1 MILGFHYHIP
11 IFKDAN
17 NKFFTMSFYGLFLDS
32 LARQTDSMIV
42 FSYSPT
48 PSELG
53 EMNYRLESTNLEVV
67 DLGRHNS
74 LILRFLRFPWAIFL
88 IWRRKEALD
97 CLLIRSPTPLVIPA
111 LLLHKRIQIVLY
123 LVGDYIEGAKNTQ
136 FGMVKNFLIKALAR
150 STDKAQ
156 KSIAKNNL
164 VIANSQALV
173 DQYQSIASRVCLIKS
188 TTLTEEDFFLKNHMA
203 NRPIYKILYTGRL
216 DESKGLFEIVEACK
230 ILIDQGYSV
239 EFHFAG
245 LIVKG
250 KEGLPDQLIENCQ
263 GSPMEKKIF
272 YHGLKKVGTELNK
285 LYRSCDIY
293 VIASKSN
300 YEGFPRTIWEAMANS
315 LPVVASPKGS
325 IGFFLK
331 NEIDSLLLLEVT
343 PQEIAKNVQRLIMSE
358 GLRNTLVL
366 NGISLA
372 RENTLDGQA
381 AKLIQELKK

>member
-1 MILGFHYHIP
+1 
-11 IFKDAN
+11 
-17 NKFFTMSFYGLFLDS
+17 MSFYGLFLDS

-216 DESKGLFEIVEACK
+216 DESKGLFEIAEACK

-250 KEGLPDQLIENCQ
+250 KEGLPDQLIDCCKGSSMEN
-263 GSPMEKKIF
+263 KIF
-272 YHGLKKVGTELNK
+272 YHGLKKVGAELNE
-285 LYRSCDIY
+285 LYRSCDLY

-300 YEGFPRTIWEAMANS
+300 FEGFPRTIWEAMANS
-315 LPVVASPKGS
+315 LPVVASPMGS
-325 IGFFLK
+325 IGLFLK
-331 NEIDSLLLLEVT
+331 NEVDALLLLEVT
-343 PQEIAKNVQRLIMSE
+343 PQEIARNLQRLIISDE
-358 GLRNTLVL
+358 LRNTLVL

-372 RENTLDGQA
+372 RQNTLDGQA
-381 AKLIQELKK
+381 AKLIQELAN